1 MADDLTHSNS
11 GTPPTAGVDIVAPLS
26 TRTLFW
32 RSRFL
37 RESPFLIHVPFLFW
51 LIETARP
58 GCVVKLGLGDGVGY
72 FAACQALDRVETET
86 ECVAIEPTDRATGAD
101 WEELGKYNEDNYAEF
116 STLLSCDLRGAAN
129 RFPDGA
135 VDLLIVDTEVDD
147 TLIDCLSHDWP
158 RKLSDRAVVL
168 FHGSATRFSEGQAAG
183 FLSRITVTYPTAR
196 FEAGG
201 GLTMVLFGQNR
212 QDRLMRLAELRPGI
226 RGYSEIHH
234 VFRRLGAAHRFECAD
249 RENEAVRAKMQAKL
263 QRAEAEQAQLHQEK
277 AALERELAAAKATPS
292 AAETQAAEALRQQLQ
307 ETRAALAAA
316 ERGRSDSDRAQER
329 LRAEIDSL
337 KQQIERLRAGL
348 AAAEAARDESRRAL
362 EALREE
368 LRGLTEQRDAARAE
382 LAALEEKSAAMAQ
395 ALDAA
400 QASVARLTEV
410 RDSREAELEALRA
423 HCAGHAKEL
432 AKLTEALERVEND
445 RLSDAER
452 LKAELAE
459 VRAHRDA
466 LLAST
471 SWRMTAPIRRIVNA
485 TRGR

>member
-11 GTPPTAGVDIVAPLS
+11 GTPPTPGVDIVAPLS

-51 LIETARP
+51 LIETSRP

-72 FAACQALDRVETET
+72 FAACQALDRVEAET
-86 ECVAIEPTDRATGAD
+86 ECVAIEPAGRAGGSGWD
-101 WEELGKYNEDNYAEF
+101 ELRNYNEDNYAEF

-147 TLIDCLSHDWP
+147 ALIDCLSHDWP

-168 FHGSATRFSEGQAAG
+168 FHGSATRFSEGSAAA
-183 FLSRITVTYPTAR
+183 FLSRITVSYPTAS
-196 FEAGG
+196 FEAGD
-201 GLTMVLFGQNR
+201 GLTMVLYGQKR
-212 QDRLMRLAELRPGI
+212 QDRLIRLAELRPGL

-234 VFRRLGAAHRFECAD
+234 VFRRLGKAHQFECSD
-249 RENEAVRAKMQAKL
+249 RESEAR
-263 QRAEAEQAQLHQEK
+263 RAELQARLQQAETEQARLQQEN
-277 AALERELAAAKATPS
+277 AALERNLAEAKAPLPS
-292 AAETQAAEALRQQLQ
+292 AVPEAAEAQQLEQ
-307 ETRAALAAA
+307 
-316 ERGRSDSDRAQER
+316 S
-329 LRAEIDSL
+329 RAE
-337 KQQIERLRAGL
+337 L
-348 AAAEAARDESRRAL
+348 AAAEAARDELRRGQDG
-362 EALREE
+362 LREE
-368 LRGLTEQRDAARAE
+368 IRRLTEQLDAARAE
-382 LAALEEKSAAMAQ
+382 LAAEREKCAAKDRALDTAQ
-395 ALDAA
+395 AA
-400 QASVARLTEV
+400 VARLTEA
-410 RDSREAELEALRA
+410 RESREAELETLRA
-423 HCAGHAKEL
+423 HCAGHAGEL
-432 AKLTEALERVEND
+432 AKLTEALERVENE
-445 RLSDAER
+445 RLGDAER
-452 LKAELAE
+452 MKADLAE